1 MAHETAPAGAL
12 DSGQRLSNDNS
23 DRITPIGDDGERL
36 NQTDH
41 LIVEGRDSASS
52 DEASASRSTNNVN
65 LLDAPA
71 IPVLRYRRTSLVLL
85 ACYVPFLVVPWI
97 LTCIMAYRPP
107 SFSTYYNQRGSFCE
121 KKYLAILFWPAFVRV
136 LNAIASVLVV
146 PITSAL
152 LAHGAVVY
160 SQRRKLVQKLNLK
173 QTFALS
179 DRAWADVPMLWG
191 AYRRD
196 NGTASHYLTLAA
208 LLIALSTLVV
218 ERTRYVNL
226 QFAQV

>member
-1 MAHETAPAGAL
+1 MARETAAAGSRDA
-12 DSGQRLSNDNS
+12 GQRLSNDNL
-23 DRITPIGDDGERL
+23 DRIAPVGYDGERL

-52 DEASASRSTNNVN
+52 DEASASKPTNDVD
-65 LLDAPA
+65 LDAA
-71 IPVLRYRRTSLVLL
+71 ALPVLRYRRTSLVLL

-179 DRAWADVPMLWG
+179 DRAWADIPMLWG
-191 AYRRD
+191 AYRRE
-196 NGTASHYLTLAA
+196 NGTASRYLTLAV
-208 LLIALSTLVV
+208 LLIALSTLMM
-218 ERTRYVNL
+218 ERTQCGNL
-226 QFAQV
+226 NFAQV